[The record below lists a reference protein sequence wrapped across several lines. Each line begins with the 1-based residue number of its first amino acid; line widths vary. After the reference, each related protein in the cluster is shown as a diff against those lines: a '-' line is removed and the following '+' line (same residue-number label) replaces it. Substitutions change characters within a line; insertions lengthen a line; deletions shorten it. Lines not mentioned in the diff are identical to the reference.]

1 MSENSN
7 THRQGDA
14 VCKTFMANEAENIS
28 AKLKS
33 KWINS
38 FCVSVSL
45 SVNVL
50 CNFTSSCTELKEP
63 SEMCHLCIDPG
74 GRRLDGVFHV
84 LTGDIKFV
92 CGVWR

>member
-14 VCKTFMANEAENIS
+14 VCKTFMANEA

-38 FCVSVSL
+38 FCVSASL

-92 CGVWR
+92 CGVRR